1 MDNYAEIVGGQITN
15 VVRWDGVTPWTPPD
29 GATIML
35 LSAGIAAGYPYARRA
50 PTVPDSVL
58 PLQFRKWL
66 LRAGKLD
73 DVTASIESIQDPQQR
88 AEAIQS
94 WDYAL
99 SIPRRHP
106 LVIEIGQKLG
116 MTEADL
122 DTAFLEAA
130 TL

>member
-1 MDNYAEIVGGQITN
+1 
-15 VVRWDGVTPWTPPD
+15 
-29 GATIML
+29 ML
-35 LSAGIAAGYPYARRA
+35 LSAAIAAGYPYATRV

-66 LRAGKLD
+66 LKAGKLD
-73 DVTASIESIQDPQQR
+73 AVTASIESIADPAER
-88 AEAIQS
+88 AEAVQS

-116 MTEADL
+116 MTDADL
-122 DTAFLEAA
+122 DAAFLEAA